1 MKSYEELMEITAP
14 IFVEVFREVLDGYG
28 AKNFV
33 TTTVEDKGTGEKYE
47 VTVKKP
53 DGKTPAQMF
62 EELTANLGKVK
73 LKAKPKGNIM
83 GDEDSREWLQWMLD
97 EEGCVTGYYLK
108 GPSGAYLVGELI
120 EVDAE
125 YTVLEYWV
133 PVVESTLE
141 VVE

>member
-1 MKSYEELMEITAP
+1 MKSYEELTEITAP
-14 IFVEVFREVLDGYG
+14 IFVKAFREVLDGYG

-33 TTTVEDKGTGEKYE
+33 TTTVEDKETGEKYE

-73 LKAKPKGNIM
+73 LKAKPKDSIM
-83 GDEDSREWLQWMLD
+83 GVYHLDWLHSMLD

-120 EVDAE
+120 EVCEE

-133 PVVESTLE
+133 PVDEDTLE
-141 VVE
+141 VAE

>member
-1 MKSYEELMEITAP
+1 MENYEELMEITAP

-33 TTTVEDKGTGEKYE
+33 TTTVENKETGEKYE
-47 VTVKKP
+47 VTVKRT

-62 EELTANLGKVK
+62 GELTANLGKVK
-73 LKAKPKGNIM
+73 LKAKPKDSIT
-83 GDEDSREWLQWMLD
+83 GDEASREWLQWMLD
-97 EEGCVTGYYLK
+97 EDGYVTGYYLK

-120 EVDAE
+120 EADAE

-133 PVVESTLE
+133 PVDENTLE

>member
-14 IFVEVFREVLDGYG
+14 IFVEAFREIFDGYG

-33 TTTVEDKGTGEKYE
+33 STTVEDKETGEKYE
-47 VTVKKP
+47 VTVKRT

-73 LKAKPKGNIM
+73 LKAKPKDNIT
-83 GDEDSREWLQWMLD
+83 DVYHLDWLHSMLD
-97 EEGCVTGYYLK
+97 EDGYVTGYYLK

-120 EVDAE
+120 EADAE

-133 PVVESTLE
+133 PVDESTLE

>member
-14 IFVEVFREVLDGYG
+14 IFVEAFREIFDGYG

-33 TTTVEDKGTGEKYE
+33 STTVEDKETGETYE

-73 LKAKPKGNIM
+73 LKAKPKDNIIDD
-83 GDEDSREWLQWMLD
+83 DEEWLESMLD

-133 PVVESTLE
+133 PVDERTLE
-141 VVE
+141 VTE

>member
-14 IFVEVFREVLDGYG
+14 IFVEAFREVFEGYG

-33 TTTVEDKGTGEKYE
+33 TTTVEDKETGEKYE

-73 LKAKPKGNIM
+73 LKAKPKDNIT
-83 GDEDSREWLQWMLD
+83 DVYHLDWLHSMLD
-97 EEGCVTGYYLK
+97 EDGYVTGYYLK

-120 EVDAE
+120 EADAE

-133 PVVESTLE
+133 PVDESTLE

>member
-14 IFVEVFREVLDGYG
+14 IFVEAFREIFDGYG

-33 TTTVEDKGTGEKYE
+33 TTTVEDKETGEKYE

-73 LKAKPKGNIM
+73 LKAKPKDSIM
-83 GDEDSREWLQWMLD
+83 DDEDWLESMLD
-97 EEGCVTGYYLK
+97 EDGYVTGYYLK

-120 EVDAE
+120 EVCAE

-133 PVVESTLE
+133 PVDEGTLE
-141 VVE
+141 VSE

>member
-14 IFVEVFREVLDGYG
+14 IFVEAFREIFDGYG

-33 TTTVEDKGTGEKYE
+33 STTVEDKETGETYE

-73 LKAKPKGNIM
+73 LKAKPKDNIIDD
-83 GDEDSREWLQWMLD
+83 DEEWLESMLD
-97 EEGCVTGYYLK
+97 EDGYVTGYYLK

-133 PVVESTLE
+133 PVDEGTLE

>member
-1 MKSYEELMEITAP
+1 MKRYEKLMEITAP
-14 IFVEVFREVLDGYG
+14 IFVEAFREIFDGYG

-33 TTTVEDKGTGEKYE
+33 STTVEDKETGEKYE

-62 EELTANLGKVK
+62 EKLTANLGKVK

-83 GDEDSREWLQWMLD
+83 GDEASREWLQWMLD

-133 PVVESTLE
+133 PVDENTLE
-141 VVE
+141 VTK

>member
-1 MKSYEELMEITAP
+1 MKRYEELIEMTAP
-14 IFVEVFREVLDGYG
+14 IFVEAFREVLDGYG

-33 TTTVEDKGTGEKYE
+33 STTVEDKETGEKYE
-47 VTVKKP
+47 VTVKRT

-62 EELTANLGKVK
+62 GELTANLGKVK
-73 LKAKPKGNIM
+73 LKAKPKDNIIDD
-83 GDEDSREWLQWMLD
+83 DEEWLESMLD

-120 EVDAE
+120 EVCAE

-133 PVVESTLE
+133 PVDENTLE
-141 VVE
+141 MTE